1 MPSRALA
8 LRGGAGT
15 EDPGPRLK
23 SPRTLGRVLIAE
35 CTSSPRAPHVA
46 EPPRAPPSPLLRPRL
61 LPRSLPRVLLFPL
74 ARRSFLGR
82 GMFVD
87 SLAW

>member
-1 MPSRALA
+1 MEMPSRALA
-8 LRGGAGT
+8 LRGGAGA
-15 EDPGPRLK
+15 EDPGPRLNRRVHLESTRTPRDGA
-23 SPRTLGRVLIAE
+23 SPR
-35 CTSSPRAPHVA
+35 
-46 EPPRAPPSPLLRPRL
+46 PPLPAPLLRPRL